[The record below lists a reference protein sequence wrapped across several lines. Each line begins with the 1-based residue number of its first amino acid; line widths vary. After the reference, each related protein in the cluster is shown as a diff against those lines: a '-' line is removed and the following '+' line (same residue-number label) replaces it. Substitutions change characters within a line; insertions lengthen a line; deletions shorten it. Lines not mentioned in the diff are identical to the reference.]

1 MLPRKMKKFHHRRFE
16 YEQRLVDFDSAM
28 LPGEGIVFG
37 QHLSKDNF
45 QDWRLCVHCLVPSV
59 SSHRGYGSN

>member
-1 MLPRKMKKFHHRRFE
+1 MKKYHRHRFE
-16 YEQRLVDFDSAM
+16 YGRRLVDFDCAM
-28 LPGEGIVFG
+28 LPGEGIVLG

-59 SSHRGYGSN
+59 SSHRGCGGN